1 MKRTMNKP
9 IMALFLF
16 GITLIVGCVS
26 EDDLNVTEYNTIS
39 EDNLEPEELV
49 IAAYSAL
56 DYRYN
61 TGEFRD
67 LYPFDHAPSNWPTS
81 DIRSGD
87 AYKGGGGTGDNPG
100 GGMHQLET
108 HNLFPSSDNVYNLWR
123 SIYFGLKRVD
133 TGIRFLVNLEDG
145 EFENRDVRLGELYTL
160 RAHFYFEAMKN
171 FGSIVWYDENT
182 PVTDLT
188 KIPNTFDEAF
198 IWEKIEGDLNRA
210 IELLPEM
217 QPDLGRVNE
226 MVARSYLAKA
236 HLFQEE
242 WQEVI
247 NQTNIVINS
256 GQYRLV
262 EDIERLYSEPGYG
275 NPENIFAIQFSIN
288 DGSQYGNLNFGDLLN
303 SPDSPSDNPN
313 HPYLNGD
320 DFHKPSQNL
329 ANAYKVGENG
339 LPLFNSY
346 NSSNVDDQ
354 DFVDPRLDH
363 TIGRPGITWKDWEP
377 MAQQENWSRDSG
389 TYGLYVRKKNM
400 IYPTSDGMAS
410 NPNGF
415 PWALG
420 NLDFPLIKYAD
431 LLLWKAEASIETGD
445 VATGIEIINQIR
457 SRAKNSPYVKDFE
470 NPSEDAANY
479 LIETYPM
486 GMSQEMAIQALR
498 FERRLELAN
507 EGHRFFDLVR
517 WGIADS
523 YIDQYV
529 SSEQVRRPYLTGSN
543 LEPHEYYLPIPQVEI
558 DASGGTYTQ
567 RSGY

>member
-1 MKRTMNKP
+1 MKRTMNKS
-9 IMALFLF
+9 IIGLFLL

-26 EDDLNVTEYNTIS
+26 EDDLDVTEYNTIS
-39 EDNLEPEELV
+39 EDNLEPEQLV

-67 LYPFDHAPSNWPTS
+67 LWPFDHAPSNWPTS

-188 KIPNTFDEAF
+188 NIPNTFDEAF

-210 IELLPEM
+210 IGLLPQT

-256 GQYRLV
+256 GQYSLV

-329 ANAYKVGENG
+329 ANAFKVGEDG

-346 NSSNVDDQ
+346 NSSNVDQEDL
-354 DFVDPRLDH
+354 VDPRLDH

-420 NLDFPLIKYAD
+420 NLDFPLIKYSD
-431 LLLWKAEASIETGD
+431 LLLWKAEASIELGE

-457 SRAKNSPYVKDFE
+457 LRAKNSPYVKDFE

-479 LIETYPM
+479 LIEPYSTT
-486 GMSQEMAIQALR
+486 MSQEMAIQALR

-517 WGIADS
+517 WGIADT
-523 YIDQYV
+523 YISEYV
-529 SSEQVRRPYLTGSN
+529 ASEQARRPYLTGAS

>member
-1 MKRTMNKP
+1 MKRTINKS
-9 IMALFLF
+9 IMGLFLL

-61 TGEFRD
+61 TGDFRD

-108 HNLFPSSDNVYNLWR
+108 HNLFPSSENVYNLWR

-188 KIPNTFDEAF
+188 NIPNTFDEAF

-210 IELLPEM
+210 IGLLPEM
-217 QPDLGRVNE
+217 QSDLGRVNE

-346 NSSNVDDQ
+346 NSSNVDDE

-389 TYGLYVRKKNM
+389 TYGLFVRKKNM
-400 IYPTSDGMAS
+400 IYPTSDGLAS

-415 PWALG
+415 PWAQG
-420 NLDFPLIKYAD
+420 NLDFPLIKYSD

-445 VATGIEIINQIR
+445 VSTGIEIINQIR
-457 SRAKNSPYVKDFE
+457 LRAKNSPYVKDFE

-479 LIETYPM
+479 LIEPYPM
-486 GMSQEMAIQALR
+486 GMSQEMAIQTLR

-523 YIDQYV
+523 YIGQYV
-529 SSEQVRRPYLTGSN
+529 ASEQARRPYLTGAN
-543 LEPHEYYLPIPQVEI
+543 LEPYEYYLPIPQVEI

>member
-1 MKRTMNKP
+1 MKRTMNKS
-9 IMALFLF
+9 IMGLFLF

-26 EDDLNVTEYNTIS
+26 EDDLDVTEYNTIS

-108 HNLFPSSDNVYNLWR
+108 HNLFPSSENVYNLWR

-188 KIPNTFDEAF
+188 NIPNTFDEAF

-210 IELLPEM
+210 IGLLPEM

-346 NSSNVDDQ
+346 NSSNVDDE

-420 NLDFPLIKYAD
+420 NLDFPLIKYSD

-479 LIETYPM
+479 LIETYPT

-529 SSEQVRRPYLTGSN
+529 SSEQVRRPYLTGAN